1 MRVILY
7 TGKGGVGKTTLST
20 TAAYQTARLGHKTLV
35 VSTDPAHNLSDSFE
49 VHVGDKPVKI
59 AKNLWAQEVDVQKEM
74 EENWSLIKDHMTP
87 FLEAKGAQGIMADEL
102 AVLPGFEEVFSLLE
116 IQEHIASRAYDVII
130 LDSAPTGSSLRLLSF
145 PEVMGWWTKNI
156 FGLWKLEKEMKAISA
171 ITPFAARFLP
181 GMKERDI
188 LTTLKSV
195 KELYGKISKLKGIL
209 QDNKTTTVR
218 LVVNLEKMV
227 IEEAK
232 RAYMYLNFFGIAV
245 DSVFVNKVLPDD
257 LQSPYFQKWKEIQK
271 KYFALVEESF
281 SPLPVVRVPYFKEE
295 PVGLDHL
302 DSYSNVV
309 YNKDDP
315 AKVYYAGRPMKFEK
329 KGDMLKVSLNLPY
342 VKKEDIDVLQRKD
355 ELILKYGGYKHS
367 MALPQSFQK
376 HDVIEAKKEGDE
388 LHIFFK
394 KNLSGKKKE
403 TTKQLSGRR

>member
-20 TAAYQTARLGHKTLV
+20 TAACQTAKLGHKTLV

-49 VHVGDKPVKI
+49 VPVGDKPVKI
-59 AKNLWAQEVDVQKEM
+59 ANNLWAQEVDVQKEM
-74 EENWSLIKDHMTP
+74 EENWRLIKDHMTP

-130 LDSAPTGSSLRLLSF
+130 LDSAPTGSALRLLSF

-156 FGLWKLEKEMKAISA
+156 FGLQRLDKELKAIQA
-171 ITPFAARFLP
+171 ITPFATRFLP
-181 GMKERDI
+181 GMKEKDI

-195 KELYGKISKLKGIL
+195 RELHGKISKLKGIL
-209 QDNKTTTVR
+209 QDNKITTVR

-232 RAYMYLNFFGIAV
+232 RAYMYLNFFGISV

-257 LQSPYFQKWKEIQK
+257 LQSPYFKKWKDIQK
-271 KYFALVEESF
+271 KYFVLVDESF
-281 SPLPVVRVPYFKEE
+281 RPLPVVRVPYFKDE
-295 PVGLDHL
+295 PIGLSRL
-302 DSYSNVV
+302 DSYSTVV
-309 YNKDDP
+309 YNKEDP
-315 AKVYYAGRPMKFEK
+315 AKIYYAGCPMKFEK
-329 KGDMLKVSLNLPY
+329 RGETMKVSLHLPY
-342 VKKEDIDVLQRKD
+342 AKKEEIEVLARKD
-355 ELILKYGGYKHS
+355 ELILKFGGYKHS

-376 HDVIEAKKEGDE
+376 HDVIEAKFRGEE
-388 LHIFFK
+388 LDIFFK
-394 KNLSGKKKE
+394 KGSEEKLEK
-403 TTKQLSGRR
+403 TKQLSGRR